1 MIGMVFWEQNKNPK
15 RAKKF
20 TAGIDDTRIVS
31 KTATEYSKV
40 ARSGDY
46 RGRGTHGDPSQAF
59 PRIPQWVAYAA
70 CAAFLLVGIA
80 LTAQGFGFASVAKRV
95 APLMEVALAGIATW
109 IGFAPGERECTS
121 GFSFF
126 GLGGSGVSSCKP
138 AFAIAAILIWV
149 FFAAVLWFNYLRK
162 PPKD

>member
-1 MIGMVFWEQNKNPK
+1 MTPESSPKPQQNIPK
-15 RAKKF
+15 WL
-20 TAGIDDTRIVS
+20 GPVIIVG
-31 KTATEYSKV
+31 AV
-40 ARSGDY
+40 LMAIH
-46 RGRGTHGDPSQAF
+46 GRPS
-59 PRIPQWVAYAA
+59 PGVPQWVAYAA

-126 GLGGSGVSSCKP
+126 GPGGSGVSSCKP
-138 AFAIAAILIWV
+138 DFAIAAILI
-149 FFAAVLWFNYLRK
+149 
-162 PPKD
+162 